1 MTVKQQPLNAPQ
13 QQRKAGLGQV
23 SPAAVETWFI
33 RALHLA
39 AWMLIALSIVGT
51 FYGARNLDAPLLA
64 PWRIV
69 ADVIAAPGI
78 AALALLAQ
86 VVLALV
92 QWGARQM
99 ADGDPRW
106 WLAYLGS
113 LALSAWWN
121 WSAYGDPLIAFGVPW
136 AVALGI
142 VVLGDVA
149 PELLLV
155 RRKG

>member
-1 MTVKQQPLNAPQ
+1 MAVKQKPLNNPPPVPA
-13 QQRKAGLGQV
+13 RLGQI
-23 SPAAVETWFI
+23 SPAGIKRLFI
-33 RALHLA
+33 TTLHA
-39 AWMLIALSIVGT
+39 ASWLLIVLSVIGT
-51 FYGARNLDAPLLA
+51 FYGTRGLDAPLTQ
-64 PWRIV
+64 PWGLV
-69 ADVIAAPGI
+69 SDVSAAPGI

-86 VVLALV
+86 GVLALV

-99 ADGDPRW
+99 ADDDPRW

-121 WSAYGDPLIAFGVPW
+121 WSAYGDPLIALSVPW
-136 AVALGI
+136 AIALGI
-142 VVLGDVA
+142 VIAGDIA